1 MFWNWIIY
9 SVPWWVWTILGLIIV
24 GAVQYFWGWQ
34 KALAALGVVA
44 AVVLLGRSRQQ
55 GWEDKVKADLRAA
68 DKLIGRAVEAR
79 AKAEAEAAKHPENI
93 RDDDGFRR
101 D

>member
-1 MFWNWIIY
+1 MWQWILY
-9 SVPWWVWTILGLIIV
+9 TVPWWVWAVLGLIVV

-34 KALAALGVVA
+34 KALAALSAVA
-44 AVVLLGRSRQQ
+44 AVVLLGRARQQ
-55 GWEDKVKADLRAA
+55 GWEAKVKADLKAA
-68 DKLIGRAVEAR
+68 DKLIDRAVKAR
-79 AKAEAEAAKHPENI
+79 QKAEAEIAKHPDRL

>member
-1 MFWNWIIY
+1 MIFQWLFY
-9 SVPWWVWTILGLIIV
+9 SVPWWCWAILGLIIV

-34 KALAALGVVA
+34 KALAALGAVA
-44 AVVLLGRSRQQ
+44 AIVLLQRARQQ
-55 GWEDKVKADLRAA
+55 GWQDKVKADIKAA
-68 DKLIGRAVEAR
+68 DKLIVKATKAR
-79 AKAEAEAAKHPENI
+79 NDAAKDLAAHPDKL

>member
-1 MFWNWIIY
+1 MFWNWLFY
-9 SVPWWVWTILGLIIV
+9 TVHWSVWAILGLTIV

-44 AVVLLGRSRQQ
+44 GVVLLGRARQQ
-55 GWEDKVKADLRAA
+55 GWQDKVKADLKAA
-68 DKLIGRAVEAR
+68 DKLI
-79 AKAEAEAAKHPENI
+79 AKASKARSDAAKDLAAHPDDL
-93 RDDDGFRR
+93 RKDDGFRR

>member
-1 MFWNWIIY
+1 MFWQWLIY
-9 SVPWWVWTILGLIIV
+9 SVPWPVWAVLGLIIV

-34 KALAALGVVA
+34 KALAALGVLA
-44 AVVLLGRSRQQ
+44 AVVLLGRARQQ
-55 GWEDKVKADLRAA
+55 GWEDKVKADLKAA
-68 DKLIGRAVEAR
+68 DKLIDRAVAAR
-79 AKAEAEAAKHPENI
+79 AKAEAEMAKNPDKL